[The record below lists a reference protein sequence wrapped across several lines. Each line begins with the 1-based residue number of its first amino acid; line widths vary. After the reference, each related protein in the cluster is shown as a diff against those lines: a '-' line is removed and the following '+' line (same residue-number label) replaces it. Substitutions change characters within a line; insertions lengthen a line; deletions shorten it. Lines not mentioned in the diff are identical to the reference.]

1 MNKIILKISCVSHD
15 HLRHLSH
22 TGRVKMS
29 TQGRITYLLFQVS
42 KYLCILGCVRINPP
56 FSIPVMILKYY
67 NS

>member
-1 MNKIILKISCVSHD
+1 MNKRILKISCISHD
-15 HLRHLSH
+15 HLRHLSR

-29 TQGRITYLLFQVS
+29 TQGPVTSLIFQAS